1 VVIPV
6 ERTAENPIVPFS
18 LFFDRNR
25 LATFAA
31 MFLAGGVGFTLTV
44 LVALYVQDIMGYS
57 SLREGIGFIPF
68 AIAMAIGMS
77 APSPL
82 VSWFTPSTT
91 SRISSPAWTLK

>member
-1 VVIPV
+1 MIPV

-57 SLREGIGFIPF
+57 PLRAGIGFIPF
-68 AIAMAIGMS
+68 AIAMAI
-77 APSPL
+77 
-82 VSWFTPSTT
+82 TT
-91 SRISSPAWTLK
+91 SGKVRRAACVEQYQQDQFTRLDA